1 MKKSSYIALLILGI
15 LIISAFSLE
24 IIQPKTS
31 KITLETTTQKF
42 VAGTIIKLTFSSKEP
57 TSNPLLVLNHSFGNT
72 VVSSEKKEG
81 KLSFIIPTVFSKK
94 TGVIDWTLVENG
106 KTLLKNSFEIVPN
119 IKSKTIIEHY
129 LGPRSIQAGNRDYS
143 MLVVIPTDMF
153 DNPLPQNTIV
163 NVHEQYLQNITIHKE
178 KTNHFIAWR
187 NISSKEKSGNIL
199 VSSSCNN
206 FNSNELTTVI
216 YPSNAVNFNI
226 TYNRNHDFADG
237 NQLTQLITSS
247 IIDEFGNI
255 VSDGTLVEFIIT
267 TAENTILKTRA
278 STIKGIATAKILH
291 PDYPTSWK
299 IKAFITGLAE
309 SNFLSLTYKAT
320 TENFNISFSKNNRE
334 ITVGPLQSF
343 MKQLIPDGAVV
354 KLHIYHK
361 NNLIETKSETS
372 FKGFV
377 TFHLSEEFYKE
388 ATYSFEVEALGISKK
403 IAPINY
409 AK

>member
-1 MKKSSYIALLILGI
+1 MKKSSYITLLILGI

-24 IIQPKTS
+24 IIQPKTN
-31 KITLETTTQKF
+31 KIILETTTQKF
-42 VAGTIIKLTFSSKEP
+42 VAGNHIQLIFSSKEQ
-57 TSNPLLVLNHSFGNT
+57 TSNPLLILNHSFGST
-72 VVSSEKKEG
+72 IISSEKKEG
-81 KLSFIIPTVFSKK
+81 KLFFTIPMVFSKK
-94 TGVIDWTLVENG
+94 TGIIDWTLVENG
-106 KTLLKNSFEIVPN
+106 KTLLKNSFEIIPN
-119 IKSKTIIEHY
+119 LESKTHIEHY

-153 DNPLPQNTIV
+153 DNPLPQNTTL
-163 NVHEQYLQNITIHKE
+163 NVHEQYLQNITIHEE
-178 KTNHFIAWR
+178 KTNHFIAWK

-206 FNSNELTTVI
+206 INSNELTTLI
-216 YPSNAVNFNI
+216 YPSNAVDFNI
-226 TYNRNHDFADG
+226 TYTRNHDFADG
-237 NQLTQLITSS
+237 NQLTHLITSP
-247 IIDEFGNI
+247 IIDEFGNT

-278 STIKGIATAKILH
+278 STINGIATAKILH
-291 PDYPTSWK
+291 PDYPTSWN

-309 SNFLSLTYKAT
+309 SNNLIINYKST
-320 TENFNISFSKNNRE
+320 ISDFHVLFSKNNRE
-334 ITVGPLQSF
+334 ITIGPLQSF

-354 KLHIYHK
+354 KLHIYHT
-361 NNLIETKSETS
+361 NNVIETKSETS

-388 ATYSFEVEALGISKK
+388 ATYSFKVEALGISKK
-403 IAPINY
+403 IATKNY